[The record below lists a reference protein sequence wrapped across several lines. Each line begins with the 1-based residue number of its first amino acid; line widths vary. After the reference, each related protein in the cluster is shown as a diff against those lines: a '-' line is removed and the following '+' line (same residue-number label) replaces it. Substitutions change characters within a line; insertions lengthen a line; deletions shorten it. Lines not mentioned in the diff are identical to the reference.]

1 MILKVPVLRDFFFYI
16 HPTFTRMM
24 DNYAI
29 ADQFALLARLMD
41 IHGDNPFK
49 AKSYAA
55 AAFAIEKLPVQ
66 LSETPPEKIA
76 SFKGIGDSAA
86 KKIIELLNTGQLA
99 ALNELIFKTPPGIL
113 EMMQIKGLGPKK
125 IATIWKEMGLESL
138 GELLYAC
145 DENRLLMYK
154 GFGEKTQE
162 SVKQSIHF
170 FFQNKGNFL
179 FAEIEPYALK
189 VEKILRDKF
198 PDYPSSLAGE
208 ISRQS
213 NIITHVQV
221 MTAIPKEILTPFLQA
236 QHFELFNTDHTI
248 SATGAEG
255 IKLNFILSTKETF
268 VSRHFASTCSE
279 SFLQAFTDATGFTT
293 DQQFAGEAELFSHF
307 NMSTVPVNQR
317 ELPIFIQKAKE
328 NKLSPAIQVE
338 DIKGII
344 HSHSNWSDGL
354 HTLEVMA
361 KACIEKGYEYL
372 VISDHSRSAFY
383 ANGLSVDR
391 IREQHTLIDE
401 LNTKLAPFRI
411 FKSIECDILND
422 GSLDYEDAVLNS
434 FDLVITSI
442 HSNLKMTEEKAMQ
455 RLLKAIQHPST
466 TILGH
471 MTGRLLLS
479 RPGYPVDHKMLID
492 ACTDHQVV
500 IEINAHPRRL
510 DIDWS
515 WIPYAMEKGCL
526 LSVNPDAH
534 QVEGFEDVRYGV
546 ISAQKGGLTAS
557 HNLSSFSRTELE
569 SFLQKQSAKRG

>member
-1 MILKVPVLRDFFFYI
+1 
-16 HPTFTRMM
+16 MM

-29 ADQFALLARLMD
+29 ADQFSLLAKLMD

-49 AKSYAA
+49 AKSYSA

-66 LSETPPEKIA
+66 LSGTPTEKIA

-86 KKIIELLNTGQLA
+86 KKITELLQTGQLST
-99 ALNELIFKTPPGIL
+99 LNELVAKTPPGIL

-145 DENRLLMYK
+145 NENRLLMYK

-162 SVKQSIHF
+162 SVKQAIQFYFQHQGHF
-170 FFQNKGNFL
+170 L
-179 FAEIEPYALK
+179 YAEIEPYAQQIVK
-189 VEKILRDKF
+189 VLQENF
-198 PDYPSSLAGE
+198 PVQQTALAGE
-208 ISRQS
+208 ILRQ
-213 NIITHVQV
+213 NDIITHLQLLTTIPTDTLIKFLQDQHFNITSSDPHI
-221 MTAIPKEILTPFLQA
+221 TATGPEGISLGFIPAGKDQFVSQLFVSSCNEPFLQA
-236 QHFELFNTDHTI
+236 FKQNTDFNEDQVYDTEAAI
-248 SATGAEG
+248 FSKYG
-255 IKLNFILSTKETF
+255 
-268 VSRHFASTCSE
+268 
-279 SFLQAFTDATGFTT
+279 LQYIPF
-293 DQQFAGEAELFSHF
+293 
-307 NMSTVPVNQR
+307 NQR
-317 ELPIFIQKAKE
+317 ELPANILLAKQHS
-328 NKLSPAIQVE
+328 LPATIQVS

-361 KACIEKGYEYL
+361 NACITKGYEYL

-383 ANGLSVDR
+383 ANGLSAER
-391 IREQHTLIDE
+391 IREQHALINE
-401 LNTKLAPFRI
+401 LNKKLAPFRI
-411 FKSIECDILND
+411 FKSIECDILTD
-422 GSLDYEDAVLNS
+422 GSLDYEDDVLNS
-434 FDLVITSI
+434 FDLVITSV

-455 RLLKAIQHPST
+455 RLLKAIQHPAT

-479 RPGYPVDHKMLID
+479 RPGYPVDHRLIID
-492 ACTDHQVV
+492 ACAAHRVV

-526 LSVNPDAH
+526 LSIDPDAH
-534 QVEGFEDVRYGV
+534 QVEGFDDVRFGV

-557 HNLSSFSRTELE
+557 NNLSSFSRTELE
-569 SFLQKQSAKRG
+569 TFLQQQATKRK